1 MATRLLLAEL
11 TDAWRG
17 QSGDAVHFES
27 VGGVKA
33 AQRIRE
39 GEVLDIAVLDAD
51 VIDKLVAEGYVV
63 AGSQTA
69 VVRSGVAIA
78 IKAGARRPD
87 TSSEAL
93 LRSAVLAAASIGYST
108 GPSGTALL
116 RLFERW
122 DIMASIAG
130 RLVQA
135 PPGVPVGRLVAEGTV
150 ELGFQQISELI
161 HVPGIELIKSMP
173 PGCEITTVFSAGLC
187 AASRQP
193 DAVRALLAFM
203 ASPSADQ
210 AKQRQGME
218 SP

>member
-11 TDAWRG
+11 ASIWHAQG
-17 QSGDAVHFES
+17 GGAVHFES

-39 GEVLDIAVLDAD
+39 GEAFDIAVLDAD
-51 VIDKLVAEGYVV
+51 VIDKLAADGHVV

-69 VVRSGVAIA
+69 LVRSGVAIA
-78 IKAGARRPD
+78 VKAGTPRPD
-87 TSSEAL
+87 ASTEAR
-93 LRSAVLAAASIGYST
+93 LRDAVLAAASIGYST

-122 DIMASIAG
+122 GIMASVAG

-135 PPGVPVGRLVAEGTV
+135 TPGVPVGGLVAEGKV
-150 ELGFQQISELI
+150 ELGFQQISELMHI
-161 HVPGIELIKSMP
+161 PGIEMIKPMP
-173 PGCEITTVFSAGLC
+173 PGCEITTIFSAGLC
-187 AASRQP
+187 SASRQP
-193 DAVRALLAFM
+193 DAARAFLAFM
-203 ASPSADQ
+203 ASPATEP